1 MDKKEFEKFSA
12 ESKISYKK
20 KSCFE
25 YAAMKNNTGLMH
37 LLISNG
43 YPPKKA
49 VKDAIRKSKPQL
61 ALRLIEQCI
70 KIICKHENR

>member
-1 MDKKEFEKFSA
+1 MTKDEFEKFA
-12 ESKISYKK
+12 KQSKERYKK

-49 VKDAIRKSKPQL
+49 IKDAIRKSKPEL

-70 KIICKHENR
+70 IF